1 MYLSDFKNQNIRCKF
16 EIRSFPC
23 GRKSNILKDSL
34 RAKKGLF
41 FFSTLYIFYM
51 LLRYLA
57 LTKNKANDV
66 IKPSLVSS
74 HGPPYSSSSIF
85 WKFVKYMYKTPA
97 FIRANL
103 KIIKLW
109 LFSHNQLPKTINEF
123 ILFTKLIHH
132 HMKTG
137 NEKKKAF
144 HSKGQILL
152 TNLLRSKE

>member
-1 MYLSDFKNQNIRCKF
+1 
-16 EIRSFPC
+16 
-23 GRKSNILKDSL
+23 
-34 RAKKGLF
+34 
-41 FFSTLYIFYM
+41 M

-109 LFSHNQLPKTINEF
+109 LFSHNQLPKTINKF

-137 NEKKKAF
+137 NEKKKLFIPRELSLYNDKFSSLIYWEAKSSRQWELLSDLWS
-144 HSKGQILL
+144 SKINSL
-152 TNLLRSKE
+152 TPRPSL

>member
-1 MYLSDFKNQNIRCKF
+1 
-16 EIRSFPC
+16 
-23 GRKSNILKDSL
+23 
-34 RAKKGLF
+34 
-41 FFSTLYIFYM
+41 M

-109 LFSHNQLPKTINEF
+109 LFSHNQLPKTINKF

-132 HMKTG
+132 HTKTG
-137 NEKKKAF
+137 NKKKKSFSFLIYWEAK
-144 HSKGQILL
+144 SSQQWELL
-152 TNLLRSKE
+152 SDLWRSKINSLTLRPSL